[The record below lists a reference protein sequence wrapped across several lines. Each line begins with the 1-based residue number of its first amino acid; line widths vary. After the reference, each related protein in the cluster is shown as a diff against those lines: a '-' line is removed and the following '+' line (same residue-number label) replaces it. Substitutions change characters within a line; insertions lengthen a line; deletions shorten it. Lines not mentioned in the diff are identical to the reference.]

1 MLPDLSGIE
10 KHPDAVN
17 GRIMSPTQMPP
28 ATLDLSA
35 LNGNAN
41 LSSHMLELSTLVWKI
56 QNKNRVIT
64 NTSSCTVC
72 FQILI
77 VSDRPS
83 KKTCFRAIW
92 FYIMTWKPSQ
102 TLTRK
107 CRRLL
112 PSFNFPNYTDNCERQ
127 AMSWDETHV
136 KVFKKI
142 LVGLITVRCTPKSL
156 IALILSVASIHFVY
170 LLFKMHKHTHTP
182 FSLMNSIRVLAW
194 LFV

>member
-1 MLPDLSGIE
+1 MIVRQ
-10 KHPDAVN
+10 KK
-17 GRIMSPTQMPP
+17 
-28 ATLDLSA
+28 
-35 LNGNAN
+35 
-41 LSSHMLELSTLVWKI
+41 LV
-56 QNKNRVIT
+56 
-64 NTSSCTVC
+64 
-72 FQILI
+72 FEPF
-77 VSDRPS
+77 D
-83 KKTCFRAIW
+83 F
-92 FYIMTWKPSQ
+92 IMTWKPSQ

-170 LLFKMHKHTHTP
+170 LLLFKMHKHTHNTHAILP
-182 FSLMNSIRVLAW
+182 DEFNSSACMTVCIIPVPSEL
-194 LFV
+194 